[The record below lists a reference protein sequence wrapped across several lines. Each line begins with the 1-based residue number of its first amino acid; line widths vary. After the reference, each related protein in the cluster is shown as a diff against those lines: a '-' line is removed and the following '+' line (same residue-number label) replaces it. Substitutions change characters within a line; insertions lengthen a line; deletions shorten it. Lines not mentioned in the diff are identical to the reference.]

1 MSQND
6 NFTGIKCQNYEDKN
20 RFPGILLCEEF
31 CFDISFDSGGL
42 VTISDISLMIV

>member
-1 MSQND
+1 MSQID
-6 NFTGIKCQNYEDKN
+6 NFTGIKCQSYDNKN

-31 CFDISFDSGGL
+31 CFDIIFDTGGL